1 MGETSACFKFSAD
14 GSSPTLLFV
23 SPGSLYLRTT
33 YVTVHVHSSG
43 RSLLTTLFFPM
54 AARQRGRGARG
65 AFGRGANEDASSGV
79 HPSILKQARRSGQLN
94 LSGRNLTDGTAIP
107 ILAWT
112 LVLVVSHKQSDE
124 GKFNLQA
131 YMRVLDTC

>member
-1 MGETSACFKFSAD
+1 
-14 GSSPTLLFV
+14 
-23 SPGSLYLRTT
+23 
-33 YVTVHVHSSG
+33 
-43 RSLLTTLFFPM
+43 M

-65 AFGRGANEDASSGV
+65 AFGRGANEDASCGV

-112 LVLVVSHKQSDE
+112 LVQVLVISHKQSDE

-131 YMRVLDTC
+131 YMRVFDTC